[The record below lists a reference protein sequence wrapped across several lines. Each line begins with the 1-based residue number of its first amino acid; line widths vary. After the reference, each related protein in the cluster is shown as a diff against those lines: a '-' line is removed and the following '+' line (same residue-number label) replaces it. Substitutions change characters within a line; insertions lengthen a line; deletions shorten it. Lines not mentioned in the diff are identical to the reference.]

1 MTGASVAEAA
11 NSAEAATRSRL
22 DGLRPRLE
30 QQELDGILISNEHN
44 RRYFS
49 GFKGTAG
56 FLVIS
61 GDAAVLATDFRY
73 TEQAALQAT
82 GFEIERIRA
91 RMDWL
96 PALAEK
102 LGLKKLGFE
111 ADDVTVSLHQRMQ
124 TACSETAGD
133 GEAVELVATS
143 GIGAE
148 LRAVKDDGEVALLAR
163 AIEIGDEALDEVS
176 DGLEPG
182 LTEAEVAWRIEM
194 AVRERGAE
202 GLSFE
207 TIVASGPNGARP
219 HHLAGERVLAEGE
232 PIVIDMGC
240 SYQGYCSDLT
250 RTVFL
255 GEADDEFK
263 KIYDVV
269 HAAQRTAIET
279 LESGMTGAE
288 ADALARV
295 VIEESGY
302 GEAFGHSMGH
312 GIGLEVH
319 EDPGVGPTSK
329 NKLRDGMVFTVEP
342 GIYLTGKGG
351 VRIEDVVVLENGRPR
366 VMSKARKTA
375 P

>member
-1 MTGASVAEAA
+1 MTGVSV
-11 NSAEAATRSRL
+11 AEAATRSRL

-30 QQELDGILISNEHN
+30 QEELDGILISNEHN
-44 RRYFS
+44 RRYLS
-49 GFKGTAG
+49 GFNGTAG
-56 FLVIS
+56 FLLIS

-73 TEQAALQAT
+73 TEQAASQAA

-91 RMDWL
+91 RLDWL

-102 LGLKKLGFE
+102 LGIRKLGFE
-111 ADDVTVSLHQRMQ
+111 ADDVTVSLHERMQ
-124 TACSETAGD
+124 TACSEAAGD
-133 GEAVELVATS
+133 GQAVELVATS

-148 LRAVKDDGEVALLAR
+148 LRAVKDDEELALLAR

-202 GLSFE
+202 ALSFE

-240 SYQGYCSDLT
+240 RYEGYCSDLT

-263 KIYDVV
+263 KVYDVV

-279 LESGMTGAE
+279 LEAGMTGAE

-312 GIGLEVH
+312 GVGLEVH
-319 EDPGVGPTSK
+319 ENPGVGPTSK
-329 NKLRDGMVFTVEP
+329 NELRDGMVFTVEP
-342 GIYLTGKGG
+342 GVYLTGKGG

-366 VMSKARKTA
+366 VMSKARKAA